1 MVCLFFRSSAS
12 LPHACYTGQQIE
24 TATSAKHHFNNL
36 NTRNGLLQTKLHC
49 THHCVFNLLY
59 ALLARFICT
68 VGELPGK
75 AWRSAWARW
84 ALSNSVAETP
94 SGLLHVHMKNVRIN
108 QIPPLSIT
116 SSMVIVLYG
125 RQLYWCSG
133 KLSHLFWM
141 VALQSIWF

>member
-36 NTRNGLLQTKLHC
+36 NTRNGLLQTKLYC

-94 SGLLHVHMKNVRIN
+94 SGLLHIHMQNACEDQSKTLLFFFKKKEDQSKTTFIN
-108 QIPPLSIT
+108 PHPLWWLYSR
-116 SSMVIVLYG
+116 VIYILVLG
-125 RQLYWCSG
+125 
-133 KLSHLFWM
+133 
-141 VALQSIWF
+141 